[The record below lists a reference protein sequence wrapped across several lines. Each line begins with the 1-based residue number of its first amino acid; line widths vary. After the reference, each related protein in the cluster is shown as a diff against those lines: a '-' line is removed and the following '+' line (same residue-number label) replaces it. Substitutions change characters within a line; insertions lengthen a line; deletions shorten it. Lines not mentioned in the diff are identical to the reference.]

1 MTGVMTPAYLG
12 VMTPDAPV
20 MTPSSL
26 TSVPNKP
33 KTPLH
38 SFRVDDELWDAAKK
52 RAEERGETLAD
63 ALRAFLK
70 RYTS

>member
-1 MTGVMTPAYLG
+1 MTPAN
-12 VMTPDAPV
+12 VRR
-20 MTPSSL
+20 
-26 TSVPNKP
+26 VPNQP

-38 SFRVDDELWDAAKK
+38 SFRVSDELWEAAKK

-70 RYTS
+70 RYTR